1 MHTIRQSLYALQ
13 ALCEDISAGI
23 TRAAGECLL
32 ERLVAL
38 EEAFPCHQAL
48 LCRKALLEL
57 RLSHVHAASTTLD
70 KALAA
75 AHEMGPVRWACHLR
89 AHVQWLLGKPDQV
102 PSSASRLLLLCPGC

>member
-1 MHTIRQSLYALQ
+1 M
-13 ALCEDISAGI
+13 
-23 TRAAGECLL
+23 L

-57 RLSHVHAASTTLD
+57 RLSHVHAASATLD
-70 KALAA
+70 KAVAA
-75 AHEMGPVRWACHLR
+75 SHEMGPLQWASHLR

-102 PSSASRLLLLCPGC
+102 PSSASHSLLLCPSY